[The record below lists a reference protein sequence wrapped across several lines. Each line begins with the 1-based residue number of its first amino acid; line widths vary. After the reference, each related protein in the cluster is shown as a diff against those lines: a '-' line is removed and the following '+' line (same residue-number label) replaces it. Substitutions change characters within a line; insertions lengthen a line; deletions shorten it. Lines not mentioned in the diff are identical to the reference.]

1 MLNVINNLSDKSYFF
16 FLVELTKFTTLIS
29 YNMKTIFIA
38 SFLILSS
45 FLSAQSTAKYDA
57 RLLELFSEEELT
69 KINKEDSYR
78 FQLIEFCLDHA
89 CYFVETSSSKDFT
102 ERISGTVE
110 IADVENFNFFKL
122 EIELLENDYQYF
134 KVKDK
139 DLLLVV
145 KSGQHIST
153 EMNK

>member
-1 MLNVINNLSDKSYFF
+1 MKNIFF
-16 FLVELTKFTTLIS
+16 
-29 YNMKTIFIA
+29 A
-38 SFLILSS
+38 SFLIITS
-45 FLSAQSTAKYDA
+45 FLTAQSADKYDA
-57 RLLELFSEEELT
+57 RLLELFSQEEINNIT
-69 KINKEDSYR
+69 KEEPYR
-78 FQLIEFCLDHA
+78 IQLIEFCLDHA
-89 CYFVETSSSKDFT
+89 YYFVETSSSKDFT
-102 ERISGTVE
+102 DRISGTVK

-122 EIELLENDYQYF
+122 EIEVLENDYQYF

>member
-1 MLNVINNLSDKSYFF
+1 
-16 FLVELTKFTTLIS
+16 
-29 YNMKTIFIA
+29 MKNIFIA
-38 SFLILSS
+38 SFLIISTILT
-45 FLSAQSTAKYDA
+45 AQSNSNYDA
-57 RLLELFSEEELT
+57 RLLELFSANEISEIIEEEP
-69 KINKEDSYR
+69 YR
-78 FQLIEFCLDHA
+78 IQLIEYCLDHA
-89 CYFVETSSSKDFT
+89 FYFVETSKSKDFS

-110 IADVENFNFFKL
+110 IDDVENFNFFKL

>member
-1 MLNVINNLSDKSYFF
+1 
-16 FLVELTKFTTLIS
+16 
-29 YNMKTIFIA
+29 MKNIFIA

-45 FLSAQSTAKYDA
+45 FLTAQNTAKYDA

-89 CYFVETSSSKDFT
+89 SYFVETSSSKDFT
-102 ERISGTVE
+102 ERISGTVD
-110 IADVENFNFFKL
+110 IADVKKFNFFKL